1 MKTVIFPFYLCWII
15 PSVLLSYIPLPENI
29 SSFQLSFTFFFCIG
43 LYLLLASSLSY
54 WVIKVVINEKAQMI
68 FPFVGGSFILFLF
81 IYIWGV
87 YLNANLKLLSGIS
100 TANLFFCASLIGAA
114 LSSAIKRP
122 GELVPVCITAAIA
135 DLISVMKGPSKSMVK
150 DITAYYDQG
159 MEGAP
164 PFIDFILIKAGIPGY
179 EIPVPLF
186 GVTDW
191 ILLVLLSSALIR
203 LQMNDNLLASSTHKR
218 NIIYLPVSAVA
229 LFVGL
234 VFAQVTQQ
242 FIPAMVFIALFFLVY
257 LIVKIKVHKNLHRVD
272 IIYSLVF
279 PAIVVASL
287 MLFVS
292 R

>member
-164 PFIDFILIKAGIPGY
+164 PFIDFILIKVGIPGY

-218 NIIYLPVSAVA
+218 NRIYLPVSAVA

-257 LIVKIKVHKNLHRVD
+257 LIVKIKVHKSLHRVD

-292 R
+292 

>member
-54 WVIKVVINEKAQMI
+54 WVIRVVINEKAQII

-159 MEGAP
+159 MERGTT
-164 PFIDFILIKAGIPGY
+164 I
-179 EIPVPLF
+179 
-186 GVTDW
+186 
-191 ILLVLLSSALIR
+191 
-203 LQMNDNLLASSTHKR
+203 H
-218 NIIYLPVSAVA
+218 
-229 LFVGL
+229 
-234 VFAQVTQQ
+234 
-242 FIPAMVFIALFFLVY
+242 
-257 LIVKIKVHKNLHRVD
+257 
-272 IIYSLVF
+272 
-279 PAIVVASL
+279 
-287 MLFVS
+287 
-292 R
+292 